1 MQQIQNAVYF
11 ILTVAEVKIYSEEDK
26 ILEVYLI

>member
-11 ILTVAEVKIYSEEDK
+11 IITLDDKKIYSDEDT